1 MVVRRRKE
9 RAVQTPAAAC
19 CWAASDAGSRAVA
32 RLLPLAQRPANQQAD
47 RWWRVTWPNDRL
59 RQRRT
64 RDDCLVRL
72 SRPFF
77 FFVFSFNC
85 TNTQPSLCCQL
96 SSIRTFF
103 VSKTRTL
110 VRLGFS
116 SESFLSTFVSCAIFK
131 FQASRHISNWRRVF
145 IFSKTKIFSKTLGF
159 DIFRHGSSS
168 FLGQDGGRP
177 SRRRT
182 VKMPRGKAKR
192 RPTNSPS
199 ESSAVPFFP
208 TIAETNKKVGS
219 TAHQTNNWPA
229 LTVFSPNR
237 QTPDGTASRQQL
249 GRLISE
255 KCQPT
260 RRPSRRHGRE
270 KERKPAKQSGHCSIP
285 CDVANRTPN
294 SFLKKSARTCTS
306 W

>member
-1 MVVRRRKE
+1 MTTALCGYPGPFSSLFSPSTAPTRSHL
-9 RAVQTPAAAC
+9 C
-19 CWAASDAGSRAVA
+19 AASFPRSAHSSSQKLGHLFVLVFLLKVFF
-32 RLLPLAQRPANQQAD
+32 RLLPLAPSSSSK
-47 RWWRVTWPNDRL
+47 RVGTSRI
-59 RQRRT
+59 
-64 RDDCLVRL
+64 DDV
-72 SRPFF
+72 
-77 FFVFSFNC
+77 
-85 TNTQPSLCCQL
+85 
-96 SSIRTFF
+96 
-103 VSKTRTL
+103 
-110 VRLGFS
+110 
-116 SESFLSTFVSCAIFK
+116 FLS
-131 FQASRHISNWRRVF
+131 FQKLFGV
-145 IFSKTKIFSKTLGF
+145 

-237 QTPDGTASRQQL
+237 QTADGTASRQQL

-260 RRPSRRHGRE
+260 LP
-270 KERKPAKQSGHCSIP
+270 
-285 CDVANRTPN
+285 T
-294 SFLKKSARTCTS
+294 
-306 W
+306 

>member
-1 MVVRRRKE
+1 MK
-9 RAVQTPAAAC
+9 
-19 CWAASDAGSRAVA
+19 
-32 RLLPLAQRPANQQAD
+32 
-47 RWWRVTWPNDRL
+47 
-59 RQRRT
+59 T
-64 RDDCLVRL
+64 R
-72 SRPFF
+72 
-77 FFVFSFNC
+77 
-85 TNTQPSLCCQL
+85 NTQ
-96 SSIRTFF
+96 
-103 VSKTRTL
+103 
-110 VRLGFS
+110 
-116 SESFLSTFVSCAIFK
+116 
-131 FQASRHISNWRRVF
+131 FQKLF
-145 IFSKTKIFSKTLGF
+145 GF

-192 RPTNSPS
+192 RPTNSSS

-260 RRPSRRHGRE
+260 LPTWKKKGNRPSKAATARYLATLPT
-270 KERKPAKQSGHCSIP
+270 ERQ
-285 CDVANRTPN
+285 TL
-294 SFLKKSARTCTS
+294 F
-306 W
+306 